1 MSVFKALREV
11 FGSLKRGKPAI
22 VVCPVCRSSKIRL
35 SSRFDAW
42 LMPAQYV
49 CETCGYK
56 GPLVMEIEQQKQP
69 TPNKPKPKAHKK
81 KTNQESQF

>member
-1 MSVFKALREV
+1 MSAFKALREV
-11 FGSLKRGKPAI
+11 FGSLKWGRPAI

-35 SSRFDAW
+35 SSRFDVW

-56 GPLVMEIEQQKQP
+56 GPLVMEIEKQEQP
-69 TPNKPKPKAHKK
+69 TPDKPKLKARKK
-81 KTNQESQF
+81 KPNQESQF